1 MLLTTAEAAERLGI
15 TARSVARL
23 LKGGKLAGTLR
34 GRDYLIEEEE
44 VERYKRER
52 RPVGRPKT
60 VSNDSDHDSD
70 RNEPQNPITQS

>member
-1 MLLTTAEAAERLGI
+1 MLLTTAEAAERLKI

-23 LKGGKLAGTLR
+23 LKGGKLIGTLR

-52 RPVGRPKT
+52 RPAGRPRK
-60 VSNDSDHDSD
+60 DMPD
-70 RNEPQNPITQS
+70 EPRTGG